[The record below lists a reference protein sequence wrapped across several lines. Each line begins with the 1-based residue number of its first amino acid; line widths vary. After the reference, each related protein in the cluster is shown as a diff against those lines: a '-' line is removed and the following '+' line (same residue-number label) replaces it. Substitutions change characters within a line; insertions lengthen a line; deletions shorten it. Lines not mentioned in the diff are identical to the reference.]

1 VREWTIRRGRK
12 PQPTKLLR
20 LRGAYRHDRHG
31 NRLDPLPTGPLLE
44 PPDWLTDAQ
53 RQRFHE
59 ILANAPKNLLRS
71 WDGPTVAGFVV
82 AESVVMEAN
91 KARAE
96 GHLLDSARGGVPT
109 VAALLK
115 VQSRFLPLMKQFG
128 ELLGFSPVARS
139 ILKIENTAEERDD
152 PASAR
157 WEWIKLAS
165 RTYPEGS
172 PEAEAR
178 RQRLD
183 YLNELMY
190 GKPKP
195 AGSRRKRAEAK
206 LAEVEPTTEQPS

>member
-1 VREWTIRRGRK
+1 MRRGRK

-31 NRLDPLPTGPLLE
+31 DRLDPLPAGPLLE
-44 PPDWLTDAQ
+44 PPGWLTEAQ
-53 RQRFHE
+53 RQRFYE
-59 ILANAPKNLLRS
+59 ILADAPKNLLRR

-82 AESVVMEAN
+82 AESVVIEAN

-115 VQSRFLPLMKQFG
+115 VQSRFLPIMKQFG

-139 ILKIENTAEERDD
+139 TLTIEDTAEDEDD
-152 PASAR
+152 PDWAR

-165 RTYPEGS
+165 RSYPDGS
-172 PEAEAR
+172 AEAEVQ

-190 GKPKP
+190 GKLKP
-195 AGSRRKRAEAK
+195 RSQRKKTELAEA
-206 LAEVEPTTEQPS
+206 EPTTAQPS

>member
-1 VREWTIRRGRK
+1 MRRGRK

-31 NRLDPLPTGPLLE
+31 DRLDPLPAGPLLE
-44 PPDWLTDAQ
+44 PPGWLTEAQ
-53 RQRFHE
+53 RQRFNE
-59 ILANAPKNLLRS
+59 ILANAPKNLLKR

-82 AESVVMEAN
+82 AESVVIEVN
-91 KARAE
+91 KARTE

-139 ILKIENTAEERDD
+139 TLTIEDTAEDEDD
-152 PASAR
+152 PNWAR
-157 WEWIKLAS
+157 WEWIKVAS
-165 RTYPEGS
+165 RRYPEGS
-172 PEAEAR
+172 PEAETQ

-190 GKPKP
+190 GKLKP
-195 AGSRRKRAEAK
+195 RSRRKKTELAEA
-206 LAEVEPTTEQPS
+206 EPTAAQPS

>member
-1 VREWTIRRGRK
+1 
-12 PQPTKLLR
+12 LLR
-20 LRGAYRHDRHG
+20 LHNAYRQDRHG
-31 NRLDPLPTGPLLE
+31 DRLEPFVPGPLLD
-44 PPDWLTDAQ
+44 PPSYLSEAQ
-53 RQRFHE
+53 AARFRE
-59 ILANAPKNLLRS
+59 TIETAPKNLLRR
-71 WDGPTVAGFVV
+71 WDAPTLAGFVI
-82 AESVVMEAN
+82 AESVVIEAN

-96 GHLLDSARGGVPT
+96 GQLLDRTERGALT

-115 VQSRFLPLMKQFG
+115 VQQSYLPLMKQFG

-139 ILKIENTAEERDD
+139 TLKIENPAEEMDD
-152 PASAR
+152 PDSAR

-165 RTYPEGS
+165 RTYHEGS

-206 LAEVEPTTEQPS
+206 LAEVEPTTGQPS

>member
-1 VREWTIRRGRK
+1 MRRGRK

-31 NRLDPLPTGPLLE
+31 SRLDPLPTGPLLE
-44 PPDWLTDAQ
+44 PPGWLTEAQ
-53 RQRFHE
+53 RQRFDE
-59 ILANAPKNLLRS
+59 ILANAPKTLLRR
-71 WDGPTVAGFVV
+71 WDEPTVAGFVV
-82 AESVVMEAN
+82 AESVVIEAN
-91 KARAE
+91 RARAE

-139 ILKIENTAEERDD
+139 TLTIEDTAEDEDNPD
-152 PASAR
+152 WAR

-172 PEAEAR
+172 PEAEVQ

-183 YLNELMY
+183 YLNKLMY
-190 GKPKP
+190 GKARP
-195 AGSRRKRAEAK
+195 AGSRRKKAESEPAEA
-206 LAEVEPTTEQPS
+206 EPTTAQLS